1 MRALER
7 ARLTEAAGG
16 HLTLWFSN
24 ASPLSKL
31 RLWALLRFRFGFH
44 REKGRILGAGES
56 IAPDYVRGNVRLL
69 AGAEESVGFYLSST
83 STEGDVFLRMLAGRF
98 A

>member
-7 ARLTEAAGG
+7 ARLTETADG
-16 HLTLWFSN
+16 HLTLWVSD
-24 ASPLSKL
+24 ASSLSKL

-44 REKGRILGAGES
+44 RERGRILGAGES

-69 AGAEESVGFYLSST
+69 AGAEESLGFYLSST
-83 STEGDVFLRMLAGRF
+83 STEGDVFLRMLAAKF
-98 A
+98 T